1 MEVKQNSKFFL
12 TVSGCRRGKDCRWS
26 HDLKDDQR
34 RRYSCGSTKHLAPSC
49 PTKDPA
55 NPTSS
60 TPPPKVKK
68 EKEDEKGRK
77 EEDEKS
83 AGGTEVEKMDELL
96 EEADKMLRMMK
107 DKETSRQR

>member
-1 MEVKQNSKFFL
+1 M
-12 TVSGCRRGKDCRWS
+12 
-26 HDLKDDQR
+26 
-34 RRYSCGSTKHLAPSC
+34 
-49 PTKDPA
+49 
-55 NPTSS
+55 
-60 TPPPKVKK
+60 KK
-68 EKEDEKGRK
+68 EREDEKGRK